1 MTFRIPRLRRKPRC
15 EHLNRN
21 IMPIYVPKRAYN
33 PTRLADGT
41 SAATASA
48 SSATSSSSPT
58 SASPLTTAMAD
69 DYDDDIDAEG
79 ELDEDGDGPAAAATP
94 GGPPVRR
101 RRPVVGLTPAQRRSA
116 IRRSNAAAGTQQ
128 RRTLAT
134 MAFLLRGH
142 LPPSPPL
149 RQRRNIPPL
158 PLPTPPA
165 AAAAVPPELSLPD
178 LPPHSRPRT
187 YVMRPPSP
195 GNMDLALP
203 PLRPMSDAPPPP
215 ASGVLP
221 TLQAPPRAPALPEL
235 RAPLPLPSHYPAQQT
250 PPQQQGP
257 PTATT
262 PSAPPNAAPPMRPA
276 MSPPTNSNP
285 PAHFLHMQPG
295 IPAPPPFM
303 TGGLM
308 QWPPMTMAPMPNGME
323 PPMLAGFPM
332 MPPVP
337 AMHAMPPLLAD
348 PLVTASSIAQAGT
361 ERDILHLLRL
371 EQQPAAEG
379 DVLTGGSA
387 ASAHSHGHG
396 HGRPAA
402 PPALDGLEYF
412 EPEDIGERGVPRLN
426 RPRHT
431 RFVRAALTARF
442 PHAFVGLD
450 ASRPWLMYWGLTASS
465 VLGVDVTEHRGR

>member
-1 MTFRIPRLRRKPRC
+1 
-15 EHLNRN
+15 
-21 IMPIYVPKRAYN
+21 
-33 PTRLADGT
+33 
-41 SAATASA
+41 
-48 SSATSSSSPT
+48 
-58 SASPLTTAMAD
+58 MAD
-69 DYDDDIDAEG
+69 DYDDGIDAEG

-101 RRPVVGLTPAQRRSA
+101 RRPVVGLTPAQRRSV

-158 PLPTPPA
+158 PLPTPP

-235 RAPLPLPSHYPAQQT
+235 RAPLALPSQYPTQQT
-250 PPQQQGP
+250 PPQHQGP
-257 PTATT
+257 PTAS
-262 PSAPPNAAPPMRPA
+262 SAPPNAAPPMRPA
-276 MSPPTNSNP
+276 MSPPTNNNP
-285 PAHFLHMQPG
+285 PTHFPHMQPG

-303 TGGLM
+303 TGGAPLA
-308 QWPPMTMAPMPNGME
+308 QWPPMTMALMPPNG
-323 PPMLAGFPM
+323 PPPDDAGG
-332 MPPVP
+332 VP
-337 AMHAMPPLLAD
+337 DDAARSRHARHAAAARRPARHRELD
-348 PLVTASSIAQAGT
+348 RAG
-361 ERDILHLLRL
+361 RHRARRPAP
-371 EQQPAAEG
+371 PAARAAARRRG
-379 DVLTGGSA
+379 VGAGPGALTGGSA
-387 ASAHSHGHG
+387 ESRSHSHGHG